1 MKLISIEVR
10 SVQQGVKHFH
20 HTSIFFFFILCWYP
34 KLNYVE
40 ILLGLQTVLLVIMT
54 NRVWEQENINYF

>member
-1 MKLISIEVR
+1 M
-10 SVQQGVKHFH
+10 QQGVKHFH